1 MKEIKL
7 SQGKIAIVDDNLFEE
22 LNKYKWHYG
31 LGYARRNIRLE
42 NGKRKMAFMH
52 RVIMN
57 TPEGFETDHIN
68 GNTLDNRCENLRI
81 VTKELN
87 QHNSKPRKDKNKS
100 KYKGVTFYKSKRHK
114 TGKWTARIQVNNKRI
129 TIGYY
134 KTEIEAAK
142 AYNEYARSVYG
153 ECARLN
159 DVEGGTMNE

>member
-7 SQGKIAIVDDNLFEE
+7 TQGKVAIVDENLFDE

-42 NGKRKMAFMH
+42 NGKRKMIFMH
-52 RVIMN
+52 RAIMD

-68 GNTLDNRCENLRI
+68 GIKLDNRRENLRI

-87 QHNSKPRKDKNKS
+87 QHNSKPRKDKSNS
-100 KYKGVTFYKSKRHK
+100 RYKGVTFYKSKRHK

-153 ECARLN
+153 DYAMLN
-159 DVEGGTMNE
+159 VIGGENE